1 MKKFSIIFSA
11 FVVAALTACTL
22 YMDEPEEEE
31 GRILRTGEGYDKE
44 ETITLPNGQGSV
56 TYEYSQKTIPI
67 NDEVEQY
74 IVKVESDTILYFE
87 GGTPEELLPE
97 VGEMMTCSFRDRFPN
112 AFCHKCIERTEQNG
126 IYRCVFSK
134 CDYGEAFKVLDVH
147 FDNLQLALPEGGKQL
162 TQEEEDSLFEE
173 TEVVDEDVASSRSMR
188 RRVPLD
194 KHVKK
199 YTIPIEG
206 ELGVSAVP
214 GMDLAGA
221 KVGFGGEIII
231 GGWIVGDISFVDRS
245 ADFDVGIIGGI
256 GLLLDVQARA
266 GITYKLPVGFSPF
279 GFRFDLAV
287 IGGQLGLTAD
297 PYLSVHREVYGH
309 IEVAFGIDCG
319 FHYKRDPNDKA
330 HPYGEIEKT
339 KSGSSKMAGKTPF
352 FYVND
357 YKESKGFDLNI
368 EAGMDYKLGIG
379 FKIGEGAA
387 QGEFAVGLRTYGLMQ
402 QQIDI
407 GEFQSAEDFKQK
419 NANFPTY
426 GLVYVS
432 LEAGVFWVAVKPQIL
447 IGPFKLKDYYIN
459 IFPESNDKGSVR
471 CVDMKSKWFSAD
483 AELLERGLLSY
494 WRSETPKLR
503 FYDKETKKLVGTMD
517 LHWVKEGKQA
527 LYDSKK
533 MTGSKK
539 VPEIEVNHEYIAQFA
554 LDMSAIVDKALFPL
568 EEVPFHVAKPIVELE
583 SVKLIYTQSA
593 RNASLEEMANP
604 KLVVSKG
611 SQKGWIYQN
620 KVYNYRYIMDIIVQ
634 VKGLTKIGR
643 WGLLVSNNAGRE
655 RDVYVNDKSG
665 KLSQKYKVR
674 LHWYTSKQTENLCI
688 QSYSVGLNE
697 NGKMTYDREFFDMDD
712 YVFEYNPNMD
722 FVWAQTQNSG
732 SGVDFEFMSRKKD
745 PSDIT
750 VHFDDTPDADG
761 TVLGDVEVI
770 PIDD

>member
-44 ETITLPNGQGSV
+44 ETITLPDGQGSV

-74 IVKVESDTILYFE
+74 IVKVESDSILYFE
-87 GGTPEELLPE
+87 SGTPEELLPE

-134 CDYGEAFKVLDVH
+134 CEYGEAFKVLDVH
-147 FDNLQLALPEGGKQL
+147 FNNLQMAEPEGGRKL

-173 TEVVDEDVASSRSMR
+173 TEEGGNGANSRSMR
-188 RRVPLD
+188 RRVPLN
-194 KHVKK
+194 KNVKK

-221 KVGFGGEIII
+221 KVGIGGEVII
-231 GGWIVGDISFVDRS
+231 GGWIQGDISFVDRS
-245 ADFDVGIIGGI
+245 ADFDVGIIGGL
-256 GLLLDVQARA
+256 GLLFDVQARA
-266 GITYKLPVGFSPF
+266 GITYKLPVSLTPI
-279 GFRFDLAV
+279 GFRFDLV
-287 IGGQLGLTAD
+287 IIGGHLGFVVD

-309 IEVAFGIDCG
+309 AELALGIDCG
-319 FHYKRDPNDKA
+319 FHYKRDPKDKE
-330 HPYGEIEKT
+330 HPWGELELS
-339 KSGSSKMAGKTPF
+339 KSGTSKMAGKTPF

-368 EAGMDYKLGIG
+368 EAGIDYSIGVG

-387 QGEFAVGLRTYGLMQ
+387 QGDFSVGVRTYGVMQ
-402 QQIDI
+402 QQIDT
-407 GEFQSAEDFKQK
+407 GEFQSAEDFQKK
-419 NANFPTY
+419 NAYFPTY
-426 GLVYVS
+426 ALGYIS
-432 LEAGVFWVAVKPQIL
+432 LEAGVFWAAVKPQIL
-447 IGPFKLKDYYIN
+447 VGPEKLKGYYIPV
-459 IFPESNDKGSVR
+459 FPVSKENGSVR
-471 CVDMKSKWFSAD
+471 CVDMKSKWLSAD
-483 AELLERGLLSY
+483 AELIERGMLSY
-494 WRSETPKLR
+494 WRSETPKLKI
-503 FYDKETKKLVGTMD
+503 YDKETKKLVGTMD
-517 LHWVKEGKQA
+517 MHWVKERPKQA
-527 LYDSKK
+527 LYECTK

-604 KLVVSKG
+604 KLVASNG
-611 SQKGWIYQN
+611 SQKAWIYQN
-620 KVYNYRYIMDIIVQ
+620 KVYNYRYIMDIIVP

-643 WGLLVSNNAGRE
+643 WGLLVTNDAGRE
-655 RDVYVNDKSG
+655 RDVYVNDRSG

-697 NGKMTYDREFFDMDD
+697 NGKMTYDREIFDMED
-712 YVFEYNPNMD
+712 YEFDYNPNMD
-722 FVWAQTQNSG
+722 FVWAQTQNWG

-750 VHFDDTPDADG
+750 VHFDNIPDADG
-761 TVLGDVEVI
+761 SVLGDVEVI